1 MAALF
6 RIAKPD
12 SYEVRAKAE
21 AASTAIA
28 SRCYPLLMCIN
39 YLCGKGSRSYAYPT
53 QSTLCLL
60 LQRHYGVS
68 ISRRTLCRW
77 LASLEAAGYIKRIRR
92 IRRGLGGR
100 PEFTSTLYILPAK
113 SRNLIRRIARCVA
126 ALWQWAKE
134 SWIAAKEAAKL
145 SALALR
151 SMEEDTIDSHAE
163 SEANCLKKFGTTDFD
178 DPVKVALAI
187 FDQPWQP
194 KIDWRFRPRRR
205 NMGDRG

>member
-1 MAALF
+1 MVAIFRTSKPIPYAAK
-6 RIAKPD
+6 AQ
-12 SYEVRAKAE
+12 AE

-28 SRCYPLLMCIN
+28 SRCYPLLLCIN
-39 YLCGKGSRSYAYPT
+39 YLCGRGSKSYAYPT
-53 QSTLCLL
+53 QSTLLLL
-60 LQRHYGVS
+60 LQRHYGVV

-77 LASLEAAGYIKRIRR
+77 LASLDDSGYIKRIRR

-100 PEFTSTLYILPAK
+100 PEYTSTLYILPAK
-113 SRNLIRRIARCVA
+113 ARNLIRRIARSTA

-163 SEANCLKKFGTTDFD
+163 AEAKCLKKFGTTDFD
-178 DPVKVALAI
+178 DPMKI
-187 FDQPWQP
+187 IMQIIDEHERP
-194 KIDWRFRPRRR
+194 KKIRRF
-205 NMGDRG
+205 